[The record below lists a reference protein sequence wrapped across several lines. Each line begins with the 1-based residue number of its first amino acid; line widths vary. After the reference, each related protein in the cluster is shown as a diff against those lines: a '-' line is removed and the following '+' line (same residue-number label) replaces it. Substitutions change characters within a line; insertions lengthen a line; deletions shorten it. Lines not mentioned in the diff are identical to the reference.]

1 MRSLILSIPVWHWLR
16 CNDVWEVYRLRHIQQ
31 SSLEK
36 ESFLFAESC
45 FVVLSCWAQESSLCE
60 KSLLRNITQEKIE
73 LRPKCVLHSFHFS
86 FLVWSWPAIDS
97 LRLLSLA
104 SQIKKK
110 HYCKGERKA
119 CQMKVLS
126 YSEAAHMLNT
136 FLDCDQCCSENKV
149 PLSHLLLKWLNS
161 LQRCTKPF
169 EFKYLIN

>member
-110 HYCKGERKA
+110 T
-119 CQMKVLS
+119 L
-126 YSEAAHMLNT
+126 
-136 FLDCDQCCSENKV
+136 
-149 PLSHLLLKWLNS
+149 
-161 LQRCTKPF
+161 LQRGKESMPNESAELLWGSAHAEHLPWLWSMLLWEQGSTQPLAPEMIEQFASTKPF
-169 EFKYLIN
+169 EFK